1 MQIIT
6 YLCHIKPK
14 LLVKMKK
21 TFIYLT
27 CTICLGF
34 LMACGGSGDSDAL
47 KKQVDSLQSLNAQY
61 QGDLSN
67 MNEYVDIL
75 AEGLDTIAKQEGT
88 LFYSNKGKEGTMVD
102 KAQLKKNLAAFADN
116 LNELREKVKSLE
128 GELSKKGANMTK
140 LQKLIAVLN
149 QQIEEKDAM
158 IKRLQ
163 TEIEQKNVS
172 IAQLRGEVS
181 SLSQGNTELTEKVE
195 AQQKQIV
202 AQSEKMNTGY
212 VVMGS
217 SKILKENGIIVK
229 GKVNLGNLPVEL
241 FTKVDIRSF
250 GGLQIPTGK
259 PKMLSNV
266 PASAY
271 EFVKTSK
278 TTSELHVLNP
288 DAFWSAGKYIVI
300 QTK

>member
-1 MQIIT
+1 
-6 YLCHIKPK
+6 
-14 LLVKMKK
+14 MKK
-21 TFIYLT
+21 SFIYLA
-27 CTICLGF
+27 CSICLGF
-34 LMACGGSGDSDAL
+34 FMACSGGDNSDQL
-47 KKQVDSLQSLNAQY
+47 KKQVDSLLTLNAQY

-67 MNEYVDIL
+67 MSEYVDVL
-75 AEGLDTIAKQEGT
+75 AEGLDTIAKQEGA
-88 LFYSNKGKEGTMVD
+88 LFFSNKGKEGTMVD

-128 GELSKKGANMTK
+128 SELSKKGANMAK

-158 IKRLQ
+158 IKKLQ

-181 SLSQGNTELTEKVE
+181 SLSQGNTELNQKVE
-195 AQQKQIV
+195 AQEKQLA
-202 AQSEKMNTGY
+202 AQSEKMNAGY
-212 VVMGS
+212 IVMGS
-217 SKILKENGIIVK
+217 SKILKENNIIVK
-229 GKVNLGNLPVEL
+229 GKVNYGNLPQEL
-241 FTKVDIRSF
+241 FTKVDMRTF
-250 GGLQIPTGK
+250 GGLEIPTPK

-266 PASAY
+266 PKNAY

-278 TTSELHVLNP
+278 TSSELHVLNP
-288 DAFWSAGKYIVI
+288 DAFWSTGKYIVI

>member
-1 MQIIT
+1 
-6 YLCHIKPK
+6 
-14 LLVKMKK
+14 MKK
-21 TFIYLT
+21 SFIYLT
-27 CTICLGF
+27 CTLCLAF
-34 LMACGGSGDSDAL
+34 LMACSGNESADQL
-47 KKQVDSLQSLNAQY
+47 KKQVDSLLSVNAQY
-61 QGDLSN
+61 QGDLTN

-88 LFYSNKGKEGTMVD
+88 LFYSKKGKEGTMVD
-102 KAQLKKNLAAFADN
+102 KAQLKKNLAAFAEN

-128 GELSKKGANMTK
+128 GELSKKGANMAK

-181 SLSQGNTELTEKVE
+181 SLTEGNTALTEKVQ
-195 AQQKQIV
+195 AQEQEIA
-202 AQSEKMNTGY
+202 AQSAKINTGY

-217 SKILKENGIIVK
+217 KKILKESGIIEK
-229 GKVNLGNLPVEL
+229 KKVNYGNLPQEL
-241 FTKVDIRSF
+241 FTKVDVRSF
-250 GGLQIPTGK
+250 GGLQIPCGK
-259 PKMLSNV
+259 PKMISDV
-266 PASAY
+266 PSSSY

-278 TTSELHVLNP
+278 TSSELHVLNP
-288 DAFWSAGKYIVI
+288 EVFWSRGKYIVI
-300 QTK
+300 QTN